1 MKSLNNPK
9 QIIFQ
14 DMIREARLNA
24 GFTQA
29 KLAEKLGKPQSYIA
43 KYETG
48 ERRLDVIELLD
59 ILDAFG
65 GDAAKFISAFNSTK
79 SEQTE

>member
-29 KLAEKLGKPQSYIA
+29 KLAQILGKPQSYIA
-43 KYETG
+43 KYETS

-59 ILDAFG
+59 ILDAIG
-65 GDAAKFISAFNSTK
+65 GDAAKFISAFNSAK
-79 SEQTE
+79 SEQFE

>member
-24 GFTQA
+24 GLTQA
-29 KLAEKLGKPQSYIA
+29 KLAQKLGKPQSYIA

-59 ILDAFG
+59 ILDAIG
-65 GDAAKFISAFNSTK
+65 GDASKFITAFNSAK
-79 SEQTE
+79 ISESE

>member
-1 MKSLNNPK
+1 
-9 QIIFQ
+9 
-14 DMIREARLNA
+14 MIREARLNA
-24 GFTQA
+24 GLTQA

-59 ILDAFG
+59 IIDAIG
-65 GDAAKFISAFNSTK
+65 GDAAKFITAFNSAK
-79 SEQTE
+79 ISERE